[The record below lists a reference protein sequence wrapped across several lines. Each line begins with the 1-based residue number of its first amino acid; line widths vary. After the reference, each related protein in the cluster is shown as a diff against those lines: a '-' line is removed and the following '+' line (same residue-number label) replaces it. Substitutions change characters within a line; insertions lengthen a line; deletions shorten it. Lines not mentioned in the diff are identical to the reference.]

1 MQNRVRARWD
11 AGEPAIAAW
20 LQIPSAHHAE
30 LLASLGFDALVV
42 DLQHS
47 AVDLGAAVA
56 MLAAIEAKG
65 CEPFVRLLQNDPA
78 MTGKLADCGAY
89 GIIAPLIDD
98 AVEARRLVQS
108 LHYPPTGARS
118 LGPRRPLL
126 RWGDDYRLMTGEALV
141 TLAMIETKAGLEN
154 LEHIL
159 AVEGLDGVFVGP
171 SDLAIALGREPL
183 ADPTDSVVVAA
194 IEHVSRRAHDAGKR
208 AGIFCGSVA
217 AAHARLA
224 QGFALVSLGTDLQML
239 ADAARKGLRQL
250 RR

>member
-1 MQNRVRARWD
+1 
-11 AGEPAIAAW
+11 
-20 LQIPSAHHAE
+20 
-30 LLASLGFDALVV
+30 
-42 DLQHS
+42 
-47 AVDLGAAVA
+47 
-56 MLAAIEAKG
+56 
-65 CEPFVRLLQNDPA
+65 
-78 MTGKLADCGAY
+78 
-89 GIIAPLIDD
+89 
-98 AVEARRLVQS
+98 
-108 LHYPPTGARS
+108 
-118 LGPRRPLL
+118 
-126 RWGDDYRLMTGEALV
+126 MTGEALV